1 MKKQISPG
9 ALLSPVPA
17 VLVSCGTVEK
27 PNLLTIA
34 WVGTVCT
41 HPAMV
46 SISVRPE
53 RFSYPLIKES
63 GEFVINLPGE
73 SMVKT
78 LDFCGVKSGRNT
90 DKFAVCGL
98 TAVPAA
104 GVSAPAVAE
113 CPVSF
118 SCKVKEVIPLGSHD
132 MFLAE
137 IVAIEAEEWLF
148 EESGRLALEKMGMVA
163 YAHGEYFS
171 LGEKLGSFGYSVRKK
186 KPAVK
191 SAPAKPPKKSA
202 EIPSGAQRRK
212 NTERSYSAKKKKSAP
227 PKSGHKKTGIHH
239 PVKGGSR

>member
-17 VLVSCGTVEK
+17 VLVSCGSVEK

-34 WVGTVCT
+34 WVGTICT

-73 SMVKT
+73 SMVRT
-78 LDFCGVKSGRNT
+78 LDFCGVRSGRNT

-132 MFLAE
+132 LFLAE
-137 IVAIEAEEWLF
+137 IVAIEAEDWLF

-186 KPAVK
+186 KPA
-191 SAPAKPPKKSA
+191 AKPMPSKPTKK
-202 EIPSGAQRRK
+202 PVQQR
-212 NTERSYSAKKKKSAP
+212 TFAKKDRPAP
-227 PKSGHKKTGIHH
+227 KKSGHKKPVHKKSGHH
-239 PVKGGSR
+239 LPGKGGSR

>member
-17 VLVSCGTVEK
+17 VLVSCGSVEK

-53 RFSYPLIKES
+53 RCCYPLSKES

-73 SMVKT
+73 SMVRT
-78 LDFCGVKSGRNT
+78 LDFCGVRSGRNT

-132 MFLAE
+132 LFLAE
-137 IVAIEAEEWLF
+137 IVAIEAEDWLF

-186 KPAVK
+186 KPA
-191 SAPAKPPKKSA
+191 AKPMPSKPTKK
-202 EIPSGAQRRK
+202 PVQQR
-212 NTERSYSAKKKKSAP
+212 TFAKKDRPAP
-227 PKSGHKKTGIHH
+227 KKSGHKKPVHKKSGHH
-239 PVKGGSR
+239 LPGKGGSR

>member
-1 MKKQISPG
+1 
-9 ALLSPVPA
+9 
-17 VLVSCGTVEK
+17 
-27 PNLLTIA
+27 
-34 WVGTVCT
+34 
-41 HPAMV
+41 
-46 SISVRPE
+46 
-53 RFSYPLIKES
+53 
-63 GEFVINLPGE
+63 
-73 SMVKT
+73 
-78 LDFCGVKSGRNT
+78 
-90 DKFAVCGL
+90 
-98 TAVPAA
+98 
-104 GVSAPAVAE
+104 
-113 CPVSF
+113 
-118 SCKVKEVIPLGSHD
+118 

>member
-17 VLVSCGTVEK
+17 VLVSCGSVEK

-73 SMVKT
+73 SMVRT
-78 LDFCGVKSGRNT
+78 LDFCGVRSGRNT

-132 MFLAE
+132 LFLAE
-137 IVAIEAEEWLF
+137 IVAIEAEDWLF

-171 LGEKLGSFGYSVRKK
+171 LGAKLGSFGYSVRKK
-186 KPAVK
+186 KPA
-191 SAPAKPPKKSA
+191 AKPMPSKPTKK
-202 EIPSGAQRRK
+202 PVQQR
-212 NTERSYSAKKKKSAP
+212 TFAKKDRPAP
-227 PKSGHKKTGIHH
+227 KKSGHKKPVHKKSGHH
-239 PVKGGSR
+239 LPGKGGSR

>member
-17 VLVSCGTVEK
+17 VLVSCGSVEK

-34 WVGTVCT
+34 WVGTICT

-73 SMVKT
+73 SMVRT
-78 LDFCGVKSGRNT
+78 LDFCGVRSGRNT

-132 MFLAE
+132 LFLAE
-137 IVAIEAEEWLF
+137 IVAIEAEDWLF

-186 KPAVK
+186 KPA
-191 SAPAKPPKKSA
+191 AKPM
-202 EIPSGAQRRK
+202 PSKPQKRPEQQRAF
-212 NTERSYSAKKKKSAP
+212 AKKDRPAP
-227 PKSGHKKTGIHH
+227 KKSGHKKPVHKKSGHH
-239 PVKGGSR
+239 LPGKGGSR

>member
-9 ALLSPVPA
+9 AHLSPVPA
-17 VLVSCGTVEK
+17 VLVSCGSVEK

-73 SMVKT
+73 SMVRT
-78 LDFCGVKSGRNT
+78 LDFCGVRSGRNT

-132 MFLAE
+132 LFLAE
-137 IVAIEAEEWLF
+137 IVAIEAEDWLF

-186 KPAVK
+186 KPA
-191 SAPAKPPKKSA
+191 AKPM
-202 EIPSGAQRRK
+202 PSKPQKRPEQQRAF
-212 NTERSYSAKKKKSAP
+212 AKKDRPAP
-227 PKSGHKKTGIHH
+227 KKSGHKKPVHKKSGHH
-239 PVKGGSR
+239 LPGKGGSR

>member
-17 VLVSCGTVEK
+17 VLVSCGSVEK

-34 WVGTVCT
+34 WVGTICT

-53 RFSYPLIKES
+53 RFSYPLIKET

-73 SMVKT
+73 SMVRT
-78 LDFCGVKSGRNT
+78 LDFCGVRSGRNT

-132 MFLAE
+132 LFLAE
-137 IVAIEAEEWLF
+137 IVAIEAEDWLF

-186 KPAVK
+186 KPA
-191 SAPAKPPKKSA
+191 AKPMPSKPTKK
-202 EIPSGAQRRK
+202 PVQQR
-212 NTERSYSAKKKKSAP
+212 TFAKKDRPAP
-227 PKSGHKKTGIHH
+227 KKSGHKKPVHKKSGHH
-239 PVKGGSR
+239 LPGKGGSR